1 MRGKNIKNVYFCTS
15 KITQRDREPFRK
27 TKNLSLDNKIEDN
40 YRHKGLRK
48 QLVDLLRTKGITD
61 EAVLNAINEVPRHIF
76 LDSSFVELAYQDM
89 AFPIGSGQTI
99 SQPHTVAFQ
108 TQLLQ
113 VEKGMK
119 VLEIGTG
126 SGYQACV
133 LAAMGAK
140 VFTIERQRN
149 LFFKTK
155 EILDQ
160 LPFRIKSFLGDG
172 FDGLPT
178 YAPFD
183 RIIITAGA
191 PTIPDN
197 LIEQLKT
204 GGIMVIPLD
213 EANNEGQ
220 IMLKIEKMDDNIL
233 KKERHGDF
241 KFVPMLKEIGND

>member
-1 MRGKNIKNVYFCTS
+1 MTN
-15 KITQRDREPFRK
+15 
-27 TKNLSLDNKIEDN
+27 NLEDN
-40 YRHKGLRK
+40 YRHKGLRQ
-48 QLVDLLRTKGITD
+48 QLVEQLRAKGITD
-61 EAVLNAINEVPRHIF
+61 ETVLSAINEVPRHIF
-76 LDSSFVELAYQDM
+76 LDSSFVELAYQDK

-149 LFFKTK
+149 LYFKTK
-155 EILDQ
+155 DILEQ
-160 LPFRIKSFLGDG
+160 LPFRVKTFLGDG
-172 FDGLPT
+172 FEGLPS

-183 RIIITAGA
+183 RVIITAGA
-191 PTIPDN
+191 PSLPEV
-197 LIEQLKT
+197 LLQQMKT

-213 EANNEGQ
+213 QADGEGQ
-220 IMLKIEKMDDNIL
+220 TMLRVTKMEDGTL
-233 KKERHGDF
+233 KKESFGDF
-241 KFVPMLKEIGND
+241 QFVPMLKEIGND

>member
-1 MRGKNIKNVYFCTS
+1 MFAMTI
-15 KITQRDREPFRK
+15 
-27 TKNLSLDNKIEDN
+27 LEDT
-40 YRHKGLRK
+40 YRAKGLRK

-61 EAVLNAINEVPRHIF
+61 EAVLAAINEVPRHVF
-76 LDSSFVELAYQDM
+76 LDSSFVEIAYQDQ

-140 VFTIERQRN
+140 VFSIERQRN
-149 LFFKTK
+149 LYFKTK
-155 EILDQ
+155 DILEQ
-160 LPFRIKSFLGDG
+160 LPFRVRTFLGDG
-172 FDGLPT
+172 FEGLPT
-178 YAPFD
+178 YQPFD

-191 PTIPDN
+191 PNIPET
-197 LIEQLKT
+197 LIEQMKV
-204 GGIMVIPLD
+204 GGIMVIPMD
-213 EANNEGQ
+213 KPDGDGQ
-220 IMLKIEKMDDNIL
+220 NMLRITKLEEKEL
-233 KKERHGDF
+233 KKESFGNF
-241 KFVPMLKEIGND
+241 KFVPMLKEIGKD

>member
-1 MRGKNIKNVYFCTS
+1 MT
-15 KITQRDREPFRK
+15 TH
-27 TKNLSLDNKIEDN
+27 LEDN

-48 QLVDLLRTKGITD
+48 QLVDQLRTKGITD
-61 EAVLNAINEVPRHIF
+61 EAVLAAINEVPRHVF

-113 VEKGMK
+113 VERGMK

-149 LFFKTK
+149 LYFKTK
-155 EILDQ
+155 DILEQ
-160 LPFRIKSFLGDG
+160 LSFRVKPFLGDG
-172 FDGLPT
+172 FEGLPT
-178 YAPFD
+178 YQPFD

-191 PTIPDN
+191 PNIPDA
-197 LIEQLKT
+197 LVRQMKPS
-204 GGIMVIPLD
+204 GIMVIP
-213 EANNEGQ
+213 
-220 IMLKIEKMDDNIL
+220 MDNIEGDGQTMMKITKLEDGSL
-233 KKERHGDF
+233 KKEEFGDF

>member
-1 MRGKNIKNVYFCTS
+1 MNTS
-15 KITQRDREPFRK
+15 
-27 TKNLSLDNKIEDN
+27 LEDN

-48 QLVDLLRTKGITD
+48 QLVDQLRAKGISD
-61 EAVLNAINEVPRHIF
+61 EAVLAAISEVPRHIF

-99 SQPHTVAFQ
+99 SQPSTVAFQ
-108 TQLLQ
+108 SQLLQ

-140 VFTIERQRN
+140 VFSIERQRN

-155 EILDQ
+155 EILEQ
-160 LPFRIKSFLGDG
+160 LSFKVKTFLGDG
-172 FDGLPT
+172 FEGLPT

-183 RIIITAGA
+183 RVIITAGA
-191 PTIPDN
+191 PFIPEK
-197 LIEQLKT
+197 LVAQMKT
-204 GGIMVIPLD
+204 NAIMVIPMD
-213 EANNEGQ
+213 NPDGDGQ
-220 IMLKIEKMDDNIL
+220 TMLRITKLEDGTL
-233 KKERHGDF
+233 KKESFGNF
-241 KFVPMLKEIGND
+241 KFVPMLKEIGKD

>member
-1 MRGKNIKNVYFCTS
+1 MNTH
-15 KITQRDREPFRK
+15 
-27 TKNLSLDNKIEDN
+27 LEDN

-48 QLVDLLRTKGITD
+48 QLVDTLRTKGITD
-61 EAVLNAINEVPRHIF
+61 EAVLNAINEVPRHVF
-76 LDSSFVELAYQDM
+76 LDSSFVELAYQDK

-108 TQLLQ
+108 TQLLK

-133 LAAMGAK
+133 LSALGAK
-140 VFTIERQRN
+140 VFSIERQRN

-155 EILDQ
+155 EILEQ
-160 LPFRIKSFLGDG
+160 LPFKVKTFLGDG
-172 FDGLPT
+172 YEGLPT
-178 YAPFD
+178 YQPFD

-191 PTIPDN
+191 PSIPEA
-197 LIEQLKT
+197 LVKQMKT
-204 GGIMVIPLD
+204 GGTMVIPMD
-213 EANNEGQ
+213 NAKGDGQ
-220 IMLKIEKMDDNIL
+220 TMLRVTKMDDGSL
-233 KKERHGDF
+233 KKEEFGDF

>member
-1 MRGKNIKNVYFCTS
+1 MASEINVISRRKLKIEDPEPVEGPTHNMNTS
-15 KITQRDREPFRK
+15 
-27 TKNLSLDNKIEDN
+27 LEDN

-48 QLVDLLRTKGITD
+48 QLVDTLRTKGISNET
-61 EAVLNAINEVPRHIF
+61 VLAAINEVPRHVF
-76 LDSSFVELAYQDM
+76 LDSSFVELAYQDQ

-140 VFTIERQRN
+140 VFSIERQRN
-149 LFFKTK
+149 LYFKAK
-155 EILDQ
+155 EILEQ
-160 LPFRIKSFLGDG
+160 LPFRVKTFLGDG
-172 FDGLPT
+172 FEGLPT

-191 PTIPDN
+191 PDIPEA
-197 LIEQLKT
+197 LIAQMKANA
-204 GGIMVIPLD
+204 IMVIPMD
-213 EANNEGQ
+213 NAEGEGQ
-220 IMLKIEKMDDNIL
+220 TMLRVTKMDDGSL
-233 KKERHGDF
+233 KKEEFGDF

>member
-1 MRGKNIKNVYFCTS
+1 MNS
-15 KITQRDREPFRK
+15 
-27 TKNLSLDNKIEDN
+27 NLEDN

-48 QLVDLLRTKGITD
+48 QLVETLRAKGITD
-61 EAVLNAINEVPRHIF
+61 EIVLAAINEVPRHVF
-76 LDSSFVELAYQDM
+76 LDSSFVELAYQDK

-99 SQPHTVAFQ
+99 SQPMTVAFQ

-140 VFTIERQRN
+140 VFSIERQRN
-149 LFFKTK
+149 LYFKTK
-155 EILDQ
+155 GILEQ
-160 LPFRIKSFLGDG
+160 LPFKVKVFLGDG
-172 FDGLPT
+172 FEGLPT

-183 RIIITAGA
+183 RVIITAGA
-191 PTIPDN
+191 PSLPPA
-197 LIEQLKT
+197 LIEQMKA
-204 GGIMVIPLD
+204 GGIMVIPMD
-213 EANNEGQ
+213 NPNGEGQ
-220 IMLKIEKMDDNIL
+220 TMLRITKMEDGSL
-233 KKERHGDF
+233 QKEEFGDF

>member
-1 MRGKNIKNVYFCTS
+1 MNTIA
-15 KITQRDREPFRK
+15 
-27 TKNLSLDNKIEDN
+27 EDN

-48 QLVDLLRTKGITD
+48 QLVELLRSKGITD
-61 EAVLNAINEVPRHIF
+61 EAVLYAINEVPRHVF
-76 LDSSFVELAYQDM
+76 LDSSFVELAYQDK

-99 SQPHTVAFQ
+99 SQPNTVAFQ

-133 LAAMGAK
+133 LSALGAK
-140 VFTIERQRN
+140 VFSIERQRN

-155 EILDQ
+155 EILEQ
-160 LPFRIKSFLGDG
+160 LPFKVKTFLGDG
-172 FDGLPT
+172 FEGLPT

-183 RIIITAGA
+183 RVIITAGA
-191 PTIPDN
+191 PSIPET
-197 LIEQLKT
+197 LVKQMKT
-204 GGIMVIPLD
+204 GGIMVIPIDNSKGDGQTMLRVTKLD
-213 EANNEGQ
+213 DGS
-220 IMLKIEKMDDNIL
+220 L
-233 KKERHGDF
+233 KKEEFGDF